1 MTPGIAVGLQLGTQP
16 PLATVNAVARYARL
30 IGLRSLMTIDHF
42 QNIVPSAIWD
52 EQFSWLAARR
62 STPHEHF
69 DYQALL
75 GYLAARTRHLQ
86 LGVGV
91 TEAIRRHPVL
101 IAQTMLTVAQMTKKA
116 PILGI
121 GAGERMNIDPY
132 GLDFAHPV
140 SQLEEALQIIR
151 RCFTERGPISF
162 TGHHFT
168 LDNALMDLQ
177 APAGRTPAIW
187 VAGHGPKMLELT
199 GTYGD
204 GWYPTMVT
212 TPQEYATKLAII
224 RAAASQSGRDPLSIT
239 PALHRFVV
247 VARTDHEVQALLR
260 HRSVRMLGLAAPAQL
275 WRNLGA
281 QHPFGEDFRG
291 YVDIIP
297 QHYDRPTLDKA
308 IAAVPPELVEQ
319 GPLLWGTP
327 SQIIDKLRV
336 FGDAGLRHVVLAPV
350 SGLASAK
357 AALYALWA
365 MRPIAHALKRARHD
379 PADR

>member
-1 MTPGIAVGLQLGTQP
+1 MTSGIAVGLQLGTQP
-16 PLATVNAVARYARL
+16 PLAAVTAVARYTRL

-52 EQFSWLAARR
+52 EQFSWLAARHR
-62 STPHEHF
+62 TPHEHF

-91 TEAIRRHPVL
+91 TESIRRHPVL

-140 SQLEEALQIIR
+140 SRLEEALQIIR
-151 RCFTERGPISF
+151 RCFTEPGPISF

-199 GTYGD
+199 ATYGD

-224 RAAASQSGRDPLSIT
+224 RAAASRCGRDPQAIT

-247 VARTDHEVQALLR
+247 VAPTDHEV
-260 HRSVRMLGLAAPAQL
+260 
-275 WRNLGA
+275 
-281 QHPFGEDFRG
+281 
-291 YVDIIP
+291 
-297 QHYDRPTLDKA
+297 
-308 IAAVPPELVEQ
+308 
-319 GPLLWGTP
+319 
-327 SQIIDKLRV
+327 
-336 FGDAGLRHVVLAPV
+336 
-350 SGLASAK
+350 ASA
-357 AALYALWA
+357 AASQVGADA
-365 MRPIAHALKRARHD
+365 RPGRARRAVAQ
-379 PADR
+379 PRGTASLR

>member
-224 RAAASQSGRDPLSIT
+224 RAAATRCGRDPQAIT

-327 SQIIDKLRV
+327 PQIIDKLRV

-365 MRPIAHALKRARHD
+365 MRPIAHSA
-379 PADR
+379 

>member
-1 MTPGIAVGLQLGTQP
+1 
-16 PLATVNAVARYARL
+16 
-30 IGLRSLMTIDHF
+30 
-42 QNIVPSAIWD
+42 
-52 EQFSWLAARR
+52 
-62 STPHEHF
+62 
-69 DYQALL
+69 
-75 GYLAARTRHLQ
+75 
-86 LGVGV
+86 
-91 TEAIRRHPVL
+91 
-101 IAQTMLTVAQMTKKA
+101 
-116 PILGI
+116 
-121 GAGERMNIDPY
+121 
-132 GLDFAHPV
+132 
-140 SQLEEALQIIR
+140 
-151 RCFTERGPISF
+151 
-162 TGHHFT
+162 
-168 LDNALMDLQ
+168 MDLQ
-177 APAGRTPAIW
+177 APEGRTPAIW
-187 VAGHGPKMLELT
+187 VAGHGARMLELT

-212 TPQEYATKLAII
+212 TPQEYATKLAVI
-224 RAAASQSGRDPLSIT
+224 RAAATRCGRDPQAIT

-260 HRSVRMLGLAAPAQL
+260 HKSVRMLGLAAPAQL

-291 YVDIIP
+291 YVDIVP

-327 SQIIDKLRV
+327 PQVIDKLRA